1 MKKHILFFALFI
13 VFCRSNGMDT
23 YDTEIDDL
31 WYRKNISFLLSI
43 PQLAFVPVLDY
54 VIVPDYQDLDKH
66 FTLTFDEIKIIIRN
80 LVAVNPFC
88 DNDNHTATHDETY
101 FKEKVAPTL
110 TVFPMLQCYYATNPE
125 STTPKEV
132 ACALFWLRY
141 RQKPEHLVFLATAYA
156 LNYFEGKDYIDH
168 KNSTA
173 KDHAKRTRLIEAF
186 LSTDRAHISSA
197 KAACRETKTFYK
209 PNLKEATRT
218 LISEDIEDLGKF
230 LEATTLHQK
239 TRSAIE
245 LEITKANE
253 YIKNIQAPQGNSYF
267 NKCILS

>member
-1 MKKHILFFALFI
+1 MKKRILFFALFI

-23 YDTEIDDL
+23 YDTELDNL

-66 FTLTFDEIKIIIRN
+66 FTLTFDEIKIIIKN

-88 DNDNHTATHDETY
+88 DNDHDDDSHDETY

-110 TVFPMLQCYYATNPE
+110 TVFPMLQRYYATNPE
-125 STTPKEV
+125 STTPKEI

-168 KNSTA
+168 KNSIA
-173 KDHAKRTRLIEAF
+173 KDYEKRASLIEAF
-186 LSTDRAHISSA
+186 LSTDRAHISTA
-197 KAACRETKTFYK
+197 KAACGETKIFYK

-218 LISEDIEDLGKF
+218 LISEDIAGLGNF
-230 LEATTLHQK
+230 LETTTLHQK
-239 TRSAIE
+239 TRSTIE
-245 LEITKANE
+245 DEITRANE
-253 YIKNIQAPQGNSYF
+253 YIKNIQAPPGNSYF
-267 NKCILS
+267 NTCILS